1 MGCPQLRSC
10 ALAAQSSRTPAVC
23 HLFPRGYREGGNRGV
38 ADLRECLFAALAS
51 PQTLKLFP
59 LYREAPVLS
68 RLQAT
73 LEGVWGTGRVR
84 WGSGHSKGA
93 LGKSG
98 PWHERTEGF
107 CLEQIIS
114 SGECR
119 SAEAKGR

>member
-1 MGCPQLRSC
+1 MYDCTGGPDGQGGLTANRVGMGCPRLRSC

-23 HLFPRGYREGGNRGV
+23 HLFPHGYREGGNRGV

-84 WGSGHSKGA
+84 WGTVT
-93 LGKSG
+93 LRE
-98 PWHERTEGF
+98 P
-107 CLEQIIS
+107 
-114 SGECR
+114 
-119 SAEAKGR
+119 